1 MSEKELGNEK
11 EDESREQE
19 NKQEDKSRE
28 QEEPRDTMAEM
39 FSELSKEDEQVQD
52 DTNKDFRIIG
62 DSTRNL
68 GGDEQEAEGVKREV
82 ASITEEQRKIISG
95 AREKIVQL
103 EAGSEVAE
111 SSAELSPRA
120 KEVLRIVLEEGE
132 GVDEYMKKIGIG
144 NLGSIEELSQA
155 VEEDMASMGHD
166 YEMINTAKVEHGKLG
181 LSLDQLT
188 RVKAALEQVRDKLKE
203 EVFLQHYR
211 TAKELV
217 EQRYKSEEKVG
228 SEFLKGDTEPSELFN
243 QLREE
248 VREDGE
254 DGQVDQLVFESML
267 WSGPQYREAL
277 FRDEEARKFY
287 SDHASKVVDFYKTI
301 FAKQEID
308 IDAAQAGV
316 EVIARIINNEEYGD
330 IPQEDLRT
338 QLEKAYTAI
347 CKRYGEAG
355 LLKGVHD
362 FAKSAEMIQVLVEQ
376 DILDKEKTVNM
387 LKAALKEAAQNMDA
401 TDVYGRNTE
410 PLLLIQE
417 VCHDL
422 KRRGI
427 LEEQDM
433 QEITQDVIGIS
444 GENSVVEDKD
454 AQELEDLKRK
464 YENNLSTY
472 LTAKEEIF
480 KRVQDRKGLD
490 LRMRSL
496 EDKYEL
502 GSDMT
507 AEEINEKTKMMK
519 KELAAHI
526 IKLRQA
532 KGEMRHEI
540 TKEEFN
546 TIVERLTALSVF
558 KLGVEIFR
566 LLEDNAD
573 QE

>member
-52 DTNKDFRIIG
+52 DTNKDFRIIEG
-62 DSTRNL
+62 FTRNL

-277 FRDEEARKFY
+277 FRDEKARKFY